1 MRVSEWLKRRMIVRP
16 DGREPA
22 QLRAVELEMGFNRWA
37 EGSCLIQA
45 GQTRVLATATVED
58 KVPPFVRGTGQ
69 GWVQAEYAMLPRATH
84 ERTHRE
90 SVRGR
95 QQGRSIEIQRLI
107 GRSLRACLHLDRLG
121 ERSFIV
127 DCDVLQADGGTRTAA
142 ITAGFMALWQA
153 VHGMHRRQPFE
164 RPPFRG
170 RLAAI
175 SVGLKDGQGL
185 LDLSY
190 QEDVAIDVDF
200 NLVRLS
206 TGHWV
211 ELQGTGEHA
220 AFTREQLDSILGLG
234 AQGLDELDALQRHTF
249 LPGEALIDG

>member
-1 MRVSEWLKRRMIVRP
+1 MRP
-16 DGREPA
+16 DGRQPA
-22 QLRAVELEMGFNRWA
+22 DLRPMRLNLGYSRWA
-37 EGSCLIQA
+37 EGSCLIEA
-45 GQTRVLATATVED
+45 GDTRVLVTATVEE

-69 GWVQAEYAMLPRATH
+69 GWIQAEYAMLPRATQ

-95 QQGRSIEIQRLI
+95 QQGRSVEIQRII
-107 GRSLRACLHLDRLG
+107 GRSLRAALFLPRIG
-121 ERSFIV
+121 ERSIIV

-153 VHGMHRRQPFE
+153 LWTIHQKTPFE
-164 RPPFRG
+164 KPPLRA

-175 SVGLKDGQGL
+175 SVGVKHGATL

-190 QEDVAIDVDF
+190 AEDVDVDVDF

-206 TGHWV
+206 TGDWV
-211 ELQGTGEHA
+211 ELQGTGEHS
-220 AFTREQLDSILGLG
+220 AFSRDQLNQILDVGTV
-234 AQGLDELDALQRHTF
+234 GLDQIDAIQRATF
-249 LPGEALIDG
+249 PQGANLIER